1 MEKQIRNNDK
11 KDAEYWKR
19 LASQLALALA
29 VLILVSGVA
38 GLWMSSEKRA
48 LDSFRHRNKFL
59 KNLNRNAAEKL
70 IAKTK
75 ELKVCELETKNLM
88 ELNKTLLDA
97 NSESEDDNTGLEAD
111 YDKVDEVLTATTDER
126 DELLSKN
133 KKLNQEI
140 LDLTAE
146 NTALKALFY
155 K

>member
-19 LASQLALALA
+19 LASRLALALA

-75 ELKVCELETKNLM
+75 ELKECELETKNLT
-88 ELNKTLLDA
+88 ELNKSLIDA
-97 NSESEDDNTGLEAD
+97 NSESEKDNTTLDSD
-111 YDKVDEVLTATTDER
+111 YDKVDEALTATIDER
-126 DELLSKN
+126 DELLTKN
-133 KKLNQEI
+133 KKLKQEI

-146 NTALKALFY
+146 NTALKASFD

>member
-1 MEKQIRNNDK
+1 MGKKIRNDDK
-11 KDAEYWKR
+11 DVEYWKR
-19 LASQLALALA
+19 LASRLALALA

-48 LDSFRHRNKFL
+48 LDSFRDRNKFL

-75 ELKVCELETKNLM
+75 ELKGCELENKNLM

-97 NSESEDDNTGLEAD
+97 NSESEKDNTALDSD
-111 YDKVDEVLTATTDER
+111 YDKVDEALTAAIDER
-126 DELLSKN
+126 DELVSTN

>member
-1 MEKQIRNNDK
+1 MGKKIRNGE
-11 KDAEYWKR
+11 KDIEYWKR
-19 LASQLALALA
+19 LASRLALALA

-75 ELKVCELETKNLM
+75 ELKGCELENKNLM
-88 ELNKTLLDA
+88 ELNKTLIDA
-97 NSESEDDNTGLEAD
+97 NTESEKDNTALDSD
-111 YDKVDEVLTATTDER
+111 YDKVDEVLTATIDER
-126 DELLSKN
+126 DELLTKN

>member
-1 MEKQIRNNDK
+1 MEKHTRNDK
-11 KDAEYWKR
+11 KDAEYWKK
-19 LASQLALALA
+19 LASRLALALA
-29 VLILVSGVA
+29 VLTFISGVA

-48 LDSFRHRNKFL
+48 LDSFRDRNKFL
-59 KNLNRNAAEKL
+59 KNLNRNAAKKL

-75 ELKVCELETKNLM
+75 ELKGCELETKNLM

-111 YDKVDEVLTATTDER
+111 YDKVDEVLTSTIDER
-126 DELLSKN
+126 DELLTKN
-133 KKLNQEI
+133 EKLKQKI

-146 NTALKALFY
+146 NNALKAVFF

>member
-11 KDAEYWKR
+11 KVEYWKKIASR
-19 LASQLALALA
+19 LAMALAILT
-29 VLILVSGVA
+29 LISGVA

-75 ELKVCELETKNLM
+75 ELKGCELETKNLM
-88 ELNKTLLDA
+88 ELNKTLIDA

-111 YDKVDEVLTATTDER
+111 YDKVDEVLTSTIDER
-126 DELLSKN
+126 DELLAEN
-133 KKLNQEI
+133 KKLDQEI

-146 NTALKALFY
+146 NTALKAVIH